1 MLLGYFADGP
11 WAHNALELIINS
23 KDIEIAFICARFNNP
38 DLFLK
43 KKAAELGIEFI
54 VEKDINSFDFQEK
67 LRIYNCELFVSM
79 SFNQI
84 FKKST
89 FTIPSKGTIN
99 CHAGKLPFYRGR
111 NVLNWALINDEKEF
125 GITVHFVDEGIDT
138 GDIIIQKT
146 FPILEIDNYKT
157 ILEKSYLECPKL
169 LVETI
174 HSIIDGN
181 FTRTSQKQFSEFSM
195 YCSKR
200 KRGDEIIN
208 WNKNSREIYNFIRA
222 LTLPGPCAQ
231 TLVDKIYIKIINSEF
246 ISNAPNYIG
255 IPGTVLE
262 TFDNSFLVK
271 TKDSYIKILDWE
283 SDIKIF
289 TGLRFFNQ
297 E

>member
-11 WAHNALELIINS
+11 WAHNALELIIDS
-23 KDIEIAFICARFNNP
+23 KDIEIAFICARFDNP

-43 KKAAELGIEFI
+43 KKAAELGIEFL

-67 LRIYNCELFVSM
+67 LKNYKCELFVSM

-125 GITVHFVDEGIDT
+125 GITVHFIDEGIDT

-157 ILEKSYLECPKL
+157 ILEKCYQECPKL
-169 LVETI
+169 LVDTI
-174 HSIIDGN
+174 YSIIDDKYK
-181 FTRTSQKQFSEFSM
+181 RTSQEKYSEFSM

-200 KRGDEIIN
+200 KNGDEIIN
-208 WNKNSREIYNFIRA
+208 WNNNSREIFNFIRA

-231 TLVDKIYIKIINSEF
+231 ALVDKKYIKIINSEF
-246 ISNAPNYIG
+246 ISKAPKYIG

-283 SDIKIF
+283 SDIKIY